1 MKQFILNF
9 ILCGI
14 FYNFVLAFT
23 ILFPLIIINF
33 GNHYGL
39 FYLALFLFNVS
50 LGIVS
55 IFQYNS
61 MKKK

>member
-1 MKQFILNF
+1 MKKVALF
-9 ILCGI
+9 GI
-14 FYNFVLAFT
+14 FYNFVLAFI

-39 FYLALFLFNVS
+39 FYLALFLFNVFF
-50 LGIVS
+50 GIIS

-61 MKKK
+61 IKEK